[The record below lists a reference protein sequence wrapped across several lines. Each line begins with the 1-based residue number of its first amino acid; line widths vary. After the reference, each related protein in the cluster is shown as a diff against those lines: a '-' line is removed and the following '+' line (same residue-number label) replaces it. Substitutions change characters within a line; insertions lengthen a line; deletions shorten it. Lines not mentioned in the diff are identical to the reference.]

1 MNARQECPGII
12 RAIHS
17 VFIEVPVITV
27 TDDALK
33 HLRELRERKNT
44 DQLGLRVYVQ
54 PGGCSGFSYGMA
66 LDDDADDDDR
76 VYQFDGVRV
85 VVDPFSLQ
93 HIEGAEIDYV
103 DALMGGGFQVRN
115 PNAAKSCACGQSFDS
130 VHGGGT
136 AKPCS

>member
-1 MNARQECPGII
+1 VN
-12 RAIHS
+12 
-17 VFIEVPVITV
+17 VITV

-33 HLRELRERKNT
+33 HLQQLRERKNV
-44 DQLGLRVYVQ
+44 DELGLRVYVQ

-66 LDDDADDDDR
+66 IDDDSDDDDR
-76 VYQFDGVRV
+76 VYRFEGIRV

-130 VHGGGT
+130 VHGGGS